1 MIIFVHRYGYIAYLK
16 KMVHD
21 MNELKTRLSKN
32 RKHMEPILSMVPH
45 VEVVMAKRPLRP
57 VRTLFLDNVTLKQSF
72 YYESDED
79 YFEYADEFF
88 IPVETLPD
96 HILAKI
102 LEFDDEVDITEEINH
117 ELFAL
122 DKDKM

>member
-1 MIIFVHRYGYIAYLK
+1 M
-16 KMVHD
+16 KMVYD
-21 MNELKTRLSKN
+21 MNELKTRLSEN
-32 RKHMEPILSMVPH
+32 RKHMEPILSMVPY

-72 YYESDED
+72 YYESDGD
-79 YFEYADEFF
+79 YFEHSDEFF
-88 IPVETLPD
+88 IPVKTLPD

-117 ELFAL
+117 EFNNHIV
-122 DKDKM
+122 